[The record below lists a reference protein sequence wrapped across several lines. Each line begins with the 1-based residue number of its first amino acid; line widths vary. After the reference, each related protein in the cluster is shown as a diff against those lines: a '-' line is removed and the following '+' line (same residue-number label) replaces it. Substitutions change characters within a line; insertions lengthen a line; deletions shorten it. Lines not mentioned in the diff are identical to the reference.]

1 MPRLALFRFLLVV
14 VEKEK
19 QTLELNNLRTLL
31 LSLTSTFSL
40 GVSLG
45 KEVEQSPSTLSVQE
59 GNSCFIT
66 CTYTD
71 VTSSYFPWYKQEPGK
86 GPQLLIDVRSNMRKN
101 EGQRLTVL
109 LNKTAKRLS
118 LNITTTEPGDSAVY
132 FCAASTQCFPC
143 IHYLYPNL

>member
-1 MPRLALFRFLLVV
+1 MLRLALFRFLLVV

-31 LSLTSTFSL
+31 LSLTSTFSI

-45 KEVEQSPSTLSVQE
+45 NKVEQSPTLSVQE

-86 GPQLLIDVRSNMRKN
+86 GPQLLIDIRSNMRKN

-109 LNKTAKRLS
+109 LNKTAKHLS
-118 LNITTTEPGDSAVY
+118 LNITTTEHGDSAVY

>member
-45 KEVEQSPSTLSVQE
+45 NEVEQSPSTLSVQE
-59 GNSCFIT
+59 GNSSVIT

-71 VTSSYFPWYKQEPGK
+71 TASDYFPWYKQEPGK
-86 GPQLLIDVRSNMRKN
+86 GPQLLIDIRSNMRKD

-109 LNKTAKRLS
+109 LNKTAKHLS
-118 LNITTTEPGDSAVY
+118 LNITTTEHGDSAVY

>member
-31 LSLTSTFSL
+31 LSLTSTFSI

-86 GPQLLIDVRSNMRKN
+86 GLQLLIDIRSNMGKN
-101 EGQRLTVL
+101 EGQRLTVI
-109 LNKTAKRLS
+109 LNKTAKHLS

>member
-59 GNSCFIT
+59 GNSTFII

-71 VTSSYFPWYKQEPGK
+71 GNSNYFPWYKQDPGK